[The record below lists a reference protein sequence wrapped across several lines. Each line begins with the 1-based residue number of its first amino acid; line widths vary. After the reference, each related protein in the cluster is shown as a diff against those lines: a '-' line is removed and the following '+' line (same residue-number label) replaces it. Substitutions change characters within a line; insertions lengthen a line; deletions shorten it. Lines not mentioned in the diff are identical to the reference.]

1 MADFQLISEY
11 RPQGDQQQAIDALC
25 AGLGQGM
32 KHQTLLGVT
41 GSGKTFTVANVIA
54 AFGRPTLVMSPNKTL
69 AAQLYGEFR
78 GFFPHNAVEFFISYY
93 DYYQPE
99 AYIPQSDTYIEK
111 ETSVNEEIDKLRLRA
126 TSALFERD
134 DVIIVASVSSIYGL
148 GSPADYKALLVV
160 IQVGEEVNR
169 RDILRR
175 LVDIHYSRNDLEFA
189 RATFR
194 VRGEVVEVHPAYDD
208 IGIRI
213 EMDFD
218 RVVRITKFNPLT
230 GASLCEVKRIGIY
243 PAKHFVTTPARLEE
257 AMVAIKAELEERL
270 AELRAGGKLLEA
282 QRLEQR
288 TRFDLEMMAE
298 IGYCN
303 GIENYS
309 RHLSGRKPGEPPWTL
324 IDYFPEDFLLI
335 VDESHVAVPQIRGMI
350 GGDQSRKHVLV
361 DYGFRLPSALDNRP
375 LTQDEWEAKIHRA
388 VYVSAT
394 PADWEIAKSGGVVVE
409 QILRP
414 TGLTDP
420 KIVIRPT
427 RGQIDDLL
435 EEIHLTVERSERVL
449 VTTLTKRMSE
459 DLTDY
464 LSKAGV
470 RVRYLHSEI
479 ESLDRIE
486 ILRGLRLAEFD
497 VLVGINLLREGLDLP
512 EVSLVAILD
521 ADKEGFLRSGRSLMQ
536 ISGRAAR
543 NAAGRVIFYA
553 DEVTDSM
560 RKVIDETDRRRRVQE
575 QYNAEHGIT
584 PQTIRKSVEEILI
597 QTSAADGRAPK
608 MRKLPSRDML
618 SDWELEELVERITK
632 EMGSAA
638 EALDFEKA
646 AVLRDELFQLKG
658 VETAGGDGKGRKR

>member
-1 MADFQLISEY
+1 
-11 RPQGDQQQAIDALC
+11 
-25 AGLGQGM
+25 M

-169 RDILRR
+169 REILRR
-175 LVDIHYSRNDLEFA
+175 LVDIHYNRNDLEFA
-189 RATFR
+189 RGTFR

-218 RVVRITKFNPLT
+218 RVVRITRFNPLT
-230 GASLCEVKRIGIY
+230 GASLGEVKRIGIY

-257 AMVAIKAELEERL
+257 AMAAVKVELEERL

-394 PADWEIAKSGGVVVE
+394 PADWEISKSGGVVVE

-420 KIVIRPT
+420 EIVVRPT

-435 EEIHLTVERSERVL
+435 EEIRLTVERSERVL

-464 LSKAGV
+464 LGKAGV

-560 RKVIDETDRRRRVQE
+560 RKVIDETDRRRRTQAE
-575 QYNAEHGIT
+575 YNRINNIT

-597 QTSAADGRAPK
+597 QTSAANGRASK

-618 SDWELEELVERITK
+618 SDWELEELIEKLIR
-632 EMGSAA
+632 EMASAA

-646 AVLRDELFQLKG
+646 ANIRDELFQLKG
-658 VETAGGDGKGRKR
+658 IKTMEVSR